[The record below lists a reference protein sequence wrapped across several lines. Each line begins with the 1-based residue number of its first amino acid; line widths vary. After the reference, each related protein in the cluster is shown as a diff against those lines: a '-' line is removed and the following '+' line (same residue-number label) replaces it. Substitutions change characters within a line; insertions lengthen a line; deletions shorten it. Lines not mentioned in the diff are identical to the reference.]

1 MAIVDFLSEM
11 QFEEA
16 HLHLKMRLRT
26 FCIFFLNGQLSNGSF
41 FIICIKCFGTKKI
54 ENKNILSNLIKMGEK
69 NQKDVSHIEFEF
81 AVTIF
86 SEYIFDFLFLLLD
99 VGFNT
104 HHHHDTIIWFL

>member
-1 MAIVDFLSEM
+1 
-11 QFEEA
+11 
-16 HLHLKMRLRT
+16 
-26 FCIFFLNGQLSNGSF
+26 
-41 FIICIKCFGTKKI
+41 
-54 ENKNILSNLIKMGEK
+54 MGEK

-81 AVTIF
+81 AVSIF